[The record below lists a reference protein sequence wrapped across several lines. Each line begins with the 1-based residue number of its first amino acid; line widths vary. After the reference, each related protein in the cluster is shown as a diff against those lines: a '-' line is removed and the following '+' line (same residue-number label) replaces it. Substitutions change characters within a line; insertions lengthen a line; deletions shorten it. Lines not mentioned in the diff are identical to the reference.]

1 MRITSLLASVCMTL
15 GLLADGPPVPPALPP
30 ATPPAPAAPVV
41 NPFVW
46 DAMSKEITPKAG
58 ENSINFT
65 FWVTNTGPTEARI
78 DAVSTSC
85 GCTVS
90 QLPSHPNP
98 WVLKPGESGP
108 LTASMNLVGKFGLV
122 QKLVHVSTSA
132 GQQSLIVRANI
143 PTPSTSNTLSPRE
156 RNQLMTLGD
165 RQAVF
170 KGDCV
175 KCHVEPAK
183 DRHGEKLFIAACGI
197 CHVSDHRAAMVPDLA
212 AVKTATNADYW
223 RAWVTY
229 GKPGSLMP
237 AFAKEQG
244 GILDE
249 KQIDSLVE
257 YLAKKF
263 PSTVGSIPAAL
274 PARNQPPTPPAIP
287 QAK

>member
-1 MRITSLLASVCMTL
+1 MRISSLLASVCMSF
-15 GLLADGPPVPPALPP
+15 GLLADGPPVPPAVPV
-30 ATPPAPAAPVV
+30 ATPSAPVST

-46 DAMSKEITPKAG
+46 DAMSKETTPKPG
-58 ENSINFT
+58 ENSVNFT

-85 GCTVS
+85 GCTVA
-90 QLPSHPNP
+90 QLPSTP
-98 WVLKPGESGP
+98 WIFKPGDSGP

-132 GQQSLIVRANI
+132 GQQSLMVRANAPI
-143 PTPSTSNTLSPRE
+143 PDTGGTAISLSSRE
-156 RNQLMTLGD
+156 KNQLMTLGD

-197 CHVSDHRAAMVPDLA
+197 CHVSDHRAAMVPDLT
-212 AVKTATNADYW
+212 AVKTSTNADYW
-223 RAWVTY
+223 RAWITY

-244 GILDE
+244 GILDQ
-249 KQIDSLVE
+249 KQVESLVD
-257 YLAKKF
+257 YLVKHF
-263 PSTVGSIPAAL
+263 PSTAGAL
-274 PARNQPPTPPAIP
+274 PAVLPQAVSPPVPPAIP
-287 QAK
+287 QSK

>member
-1 MRITSLLASVCMTL
+1 MRISSLLALVCMSF
-15 GLLADGPPVPPALPP
+15 GLLADGPPVPPALPA
-30 ATPPAPAAPVV
+30 ATPSAPVTT

-46 DAMSKEITPKAG
+46 DAMSKEVTPKAG
-58 ENSINFT
+58 ETSINFT

-85 GCTVS
+85 GCTVA
-90 QLPSHPNP
+90 QLPSTP
-98 WVLKPGESGP
+98 WIFKPGDSGP

-132 GQQSLIVRANI
+132 GQQSLMVRANI
-143 PTPSTSNTLSPRE
+143 PTPITPNTLSGRE

-183 DRHGEKLFIAACGI
+183 DRHGEKLFIAACGV

-249 KQIDSLVE
+249 KQVDSLVE

-263 PSTVGSIPAAL
+263 PSTPGAIPAAL
-274 PARNQPPTPPAIP
+274 PAKIQPPVPPAIP
-287 QAK
+287 QSK

>member
-1 MRITSLLASVCMTL
+1 MRISSLLASVCMSF
-15 GLLADGPPVPPALPP
+15 GLLADGPPVPPAVPV
-30 ATPPAPAAPVV
+30 ATPSAPVPA

-46 DAMSKEITPKAG
+46 DAMSKENTPKPG
-58 ENSINFT
+58 ENSVNFT

-85 GCTVS
+85 GCTVA
-90 QLPSHPNP
+90 QLPSTP
-98 WVLKPGESGP
+98 WIFKPGDSGP

-132 GQQSLIVRANI
+132 GQQSLMVRANAPI
-143 PTPSTSNTLSPRE
+143 PDTGGTAISLSSRE
-156 RNQLMTLGD
+156 KNQLMTLGD

-197 CHVSDHRAAMVPDLA
+197 CHVSDHRAAMVPDLT

-223 RAWVTY
+223 RAWITY

-244 GILDE
+244 GILDQ
-249 KQIDSLVE
+249 KQVESLVD
-257 YLAKKF
+257 YLVKHF
-263 PSTVGSIPAAL
+263 PSTAGAL
-274 PARNQPPTPPAIP
+274 PAVLPQAVSPPVPPAIP
-287 QAK
+287 QSK

>member
-1 MRITSLLASVCMTL
+1 MAVSVGPFHDDGRALANVHSETVWLWLSRSVIV
-15 GLLADGPPVPPALPP
+15 AVPPSVA
-30 ATPPAPAAPVV
+30 
-41 NPFVW
+41 
-46 DAMSKEITPKAG
+46 
-58 ENSINFT
+58 
-65 FWVTNTGPTEARI
+65 
-78 DAVSTSC
+78 ST
-85 GCTVS
+85 
-90 QLPSHPNP
+90 
-98 WVLKPGESGP
+98 
-108 LTASMNLVGKFGLV
+108 M
-122 QKLVHVSTSA
+122 
-132 GQQSLIVRANI
+132 
-143 PTPSTSNTLSPRE
+143 E

-223 RAWVTY
+223 RAWITY

-263 PSTVGSIPAAL
+263 PSTAGAIPAAL
-274 PARNQPPTPPAIP
+274 PAKSQPPTPPAIP